1 MKKYLLSG
9 LMGFAISVGCL
20 LPPILHFITG
30 PLGPFIGGFAG
41 GMKAR
46 ANGKG
51 AIAIG
56 LTMGICL
63 SLFLLLIGSLL
74 LSFQVSLPEAMNK
87 MLGGDSLASVSLL
100 PIVLIPFSF
109 ASILGTIGAYFGGKM
124 VNKEIEK
131 GE

>member
-9 LMGFAISVGCL
+9 LMGFGISVGCL

-46 ANGKG
+46 ATGKN
-51 AIAIG
+51 AIVIG

-74 LSFQVSLPEAMNK
+74 LSFQVSLPDAMGK
-87 MLGGDSLASVSLL
+87 MLGGDSLTAASLL
-100 PIVLIPFSF
+100 PIALIPFLF
-109 ASILGTIGAYFGGKM
+109 ATVLGSAGAYFGGKM
-124 VNKEIEK
+124 VNKEMEK
-131 GE
+131 S